1 MKAKDLIGKKIMKK
15 EELKDTIYGAIF
27 LCSLAA
33 MYYYTILIFG

>member
-1 MKAKDLIGKKIMKK
+1 MKD
-15 EELKDTIYGAIF
+15 ELKDTIYGAIF